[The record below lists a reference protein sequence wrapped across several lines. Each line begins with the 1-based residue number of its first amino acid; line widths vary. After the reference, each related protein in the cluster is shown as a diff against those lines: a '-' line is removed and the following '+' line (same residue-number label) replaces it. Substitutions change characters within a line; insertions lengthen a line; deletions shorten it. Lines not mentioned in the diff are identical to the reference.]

1 MDNASG
7 QNGTLSNS
15 NNNNNNNSSSS
26 ITPIRPPAYPP
37 LRRAE
42 VAHRLMCPQCRNP
55 TPNLIEEFSAGDLVC
70 GDCGTVVGDRIIDT
84 RSEWRTF
91 SGDSGGG
98 GAGDDPSRVGGPGN
112 PLLDTTHLETIISSR
127 DGFTGASRELGRV
140 QGKTSFRAGERN
152 LLSAFKTIGIMC
164 ERIGL
169 PRLIA
174 DRAKQLYKLVEDE
187 KLNKGKVNDGI
198 IAACIYVAC
207 RQEKVPRTFKEISA
221 LTLVSK
227 KDIGRCYKLIAPLL
241 ENRVSTVS
249 MEDFM
254 ARFCS
259 HLNLGMEVHRVAV
272 AILKR
277 VAELGVAAGKSP
289 TSIAAAGLFMTT
301 QLFPHARKTP
311 KDIAF
316 ISGVSEVTIK
326 NTYKDLLARKHE
338 LIPADLVAKTAI
350 DNLAPF

>member
-1 MDNASG
+1 MSFNPI
-7 QNGTLSNS
+7 NG
-15 NNNNNNNSSSS
+15 SSSAA
-26 ITPIRPPAYPP
+26 PA

-42 VAHRLMCPQCRNP
+42 IAYKLMCPQCRNP

-91 SGDSGGG
+91 TSDSGGG

-112 PLLDTTHLETIISSR
+112 PLLDTAHLETIISSR
-127 DGFTGASRELGRV
+127 DGFTGASRELGRL
-140 QGKTSFRAGERN
+140 QGKTSFRSGERN
-152 LLSAFKTIGIMC
+152 LLAAFKSISMMC

-174 DRAKQLYKLVEDE
+174 DRGKQLYKLVEDE
-187 KLNKGKVNDGI
+187 KLTKGKVNDGI
-198 IAACIYVAC
+198 VAACIYVAC

-241 ENRVSTVS
+241 ENRVSSVS

-259 HLNLGMEVHRVAV
+259 HLNLGIDVHRLAV

-277 VAELGVAAGKSP
+277 VSELGVAAGKSP
-289 TSIAAAGLFMTT
+289 TSISAAGLFMAT
-301 QLFPHARKTP
+301 QLIPQSRKSP

-326 NTYKDLLARKHE
+326 NTYKDLLARKYE
-338 LIPADLVAKTAI
+338 LIPTELVTKAAI
-350 DNLAPF
+350 DNLTPF